1 MQVSTTSKIN
11 RIPIILCKMY
21 ASLFYSDKFV
31 RGQKEHN
38 IKHQSGMYL
47 VTTSEKSN

>member
-38 IKHQSGMYL
+38 INQSRMYL